1 MAVRL
6 VLQVNTDVSI
16 SMTSPDSDENIIN
29 AVAIIVADLHKVG
42 IQFFVEH
49 GHIQSDEIGAV
60 SLFGNTSVEIVMILL
75 RAIIDEIVAGSQWP
89 HIHGDKDELL
99 AIVCLERV
107 DKTGPGPRLTIE
119 AVIVHPRERAI
130 WLSQVNLVPPWGF
143 CRREAAFAPA
153 WLRFGLGLG
162 LGLVTL

>member
-1 MAVRL
+1 
-6 VLQVNTDVSI
+6 
-16 SMTSPDSDENIIN
+16 MTRPDGDEKIIN

-75 RAIIDEIVAGSQWP
+75 HAIINEPGASRQWP
-89 HIHGDKDELL
+89 HIHGDQDELL

-107 DKTGPGPRLTIE
+107 DITGPGPRLTIE

-143 CRREAAFAPA
+143 CRREAASAPA

-162 LGLVTL
+162 FGFGFGFGLVTLSTNS

>member
-1 MAVRL
+1 
-6 VLQVNTDVSI
+6 
-16 SMTSPDSDENIIN
+16 MTSPDSDENIIN
-29 AVAIIVADLHKVG
+29 AVAIIVSDLHIFG
-42 IQFFVEH
+42 IQLFFEH
-49 GHIQSDEIGAV
+49 SHIQSDEIGAV

-107 DKTGPGPRLTIE
+107 DKTGPGPRLTIK
-119 AVIVHPRERAI
+119 AMIKHPRERAI